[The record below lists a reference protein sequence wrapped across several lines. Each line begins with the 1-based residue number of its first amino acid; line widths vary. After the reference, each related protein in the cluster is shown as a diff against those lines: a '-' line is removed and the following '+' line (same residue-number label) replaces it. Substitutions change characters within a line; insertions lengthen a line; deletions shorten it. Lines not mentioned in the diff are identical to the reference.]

1 MTAPSGAFHSNRL
14 KRLTSYPKRY
24 LADTALSLAL
34 AGVDAGSLGGD
45 PALAGRYLESYVMQQ
60 LRPQVD
66 AIGGVLT
73 HMRTGA
79 GEHEVDAVVEV
90 GRDVYA
96 IEVKLG
102 VRPVVADAGHLVW
115 LRDRL
120 GDRFLAGFV
129 ANDLCVL
136 SSGIRNWTHHCPR
149 YPTAWSVV
157 SSGKSATISW
167 VSRYDSE

>member
-1 MTAPSGAFHSNRL
+1 
-14 KRLTSYPKRY
+14 
-24 LADTALSLAL
+24 
-34 AGVDAGSLGGD
+34 
-45 PALAGRYLESYVMQQ
+45 
-60 LRPQVD
+60 
-66 AIGGVLT
+66 
-73 HMRTGA
+73 MRTGA

-129 ANDLCVL
+129 ANDL
-136 SSGIRNWTHHCPR
+136 SS
-149 YPTAWSVV
+149 
-157 SSGKSATISW
+157 
-167 VSRYDSE
+167 